1 MSCQLCV
8 YYKPL
13 HVTVKHDHD
22 RVTNVA
28 KAGDKHNL
36 LFILNCLF
44 IGHISKHCNIDV
56 FYEDKSDSTAL

>member
-13 HVTVKHDHD
+13 HVTVKYDHD

-28 KAGDKHNL
+28 KAGDKHSL
-36 LFILNCLF
+36 LFIKLSVYWPDIETLRRWCILWRQKWFNCF
-44 IGHISKHCNIDV
+44 V
-56 FYEDKSDSTAL
+56 